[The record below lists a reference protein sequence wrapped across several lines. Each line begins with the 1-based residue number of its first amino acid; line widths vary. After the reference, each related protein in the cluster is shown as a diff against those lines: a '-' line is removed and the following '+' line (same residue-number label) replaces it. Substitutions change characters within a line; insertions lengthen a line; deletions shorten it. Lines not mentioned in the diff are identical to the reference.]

1 MQSFF
6 DSNISLVRKDIRMN
20 TWIQIFNILIS
31 LSYFVLFF
39 TFFKTGNLG
48 SLESLG
54 NGLLLLYLVTSN
66 LQQIY
71 SSWMTFRKS
80 KNAISYIEDER
91 QTFNTPST
99 KDVLPISLVDSI
111 EIRNLFF
118 SYGEKEIFRDA
129 AIHFEKGK
137 VYGIHGDNGTGK
149 STLINIILGFLREQR
164 IDIKINGTKI
174 PTFYGTT
181 IIDHVSYYST
191 DMSIY
196 NNTVAN
202 NVNFSV
208 FDDTSGNHNR
218 NQLNV
223 NLPDDYVIAG
233 EGSNISI
240 GQKQK
245 ILLMRTLNRDREVYI
260 FDEPTGNLDVESTNK
275 FLNEIGLLNDKI
287 VILVSHQ
294 SNLLNKCDVV
304 YDLKN
309 GVIYEE

>member
-1 MQSFF
+1 M
-6 DSNISLVRKDIRMN
+6 
-20 TWIQIFNILIS
+20 
-31 LSYFVLFF
+31 
-39 TFFKTGNLG
+39 
-48 SLESLG
+48 
-54 NGLLLLYLVTSN
+54 
-66 LQQIY
+66 
-71 SSWMTFRKS
+71 
-80 KNAISYIEDER
+80 
-91 QTFNTPST
+91 
-99 KDVLPISLVDSI
+99 
-111 EIRNLFF
+111 
-118 SYGEKEIFRDA
+118 
-129 AIHFEKGK
+129 
-137 VYGIHGDNGTGK
+137 
-149 STLINIILGFLREQR
+149 REQR

-174 PTFYGTT
+174 STFYGTT

-223 NLPDDYVIAG
+223 NLSDDYVIAG

-304 YDLKN
+304 Y
-309 GVIYEE
+309 EE